1 MNINIRTSAL
11 SIILLSI
18 IFFCTQQCIQAQN
31 FQEVSYV
38 SGSANIG
45 INNSPVSVTSDATP
59 SASVFCTAM
68 KFWIRRRLP
77 TTTTYA
83 NAYTFHFDTAVTHL
97 RFKIQQTGQNEGAS
111 FKINGQHYNLK
122 MSNLSSLGSTPPSPC
137 TSCVSNVYSVSVNN
151 YIGDLYNIGNNTGC
165 IQIDIIHPKIDSVT
179 ITALPNSG
187 DGYEFGFFFLKDTA
201 VYIDT
206 PLATNTYCPGDT
218 FALPYFTSWVFNGS
232 NTFTAQLSNASGSFT
247 SPVNIGSRSDTT
259 GDTIQCV
266 IPANMPPGNGY
277 KIRIV
282 SSSPVQTS
290 VSENNPTIT
299 IKNKPQNV
307 TVSSNTPICV
317 GDTLKLNSTVTAGVS
332 TGWSGPVSFSSSAED
347 TIRTDITAVMAGHYI
362 LTSTLDSTGC
372 TVKDT
377 ATVVVKPLPAAVN
390 ATSNSPACTGKTLS
404 LLVGTSTNGSSYA
417 WQGPGGY
424 TANTQNTSRTN
435 ITTSMAGDYVSVITL
450 NGCEY
455 RDTTTV
461 VINPTPATPTASN
474 NGPLCVG
481 QTLSLTSNTINNASY
496 TWWGPASYTANTQNA
511 TRTGIQTNHAGT
523 YMVTA
528 TVNGCESDTG
538 KTTLVVN
545 TAPSVT
551 IYPSPSDTVCQGGT
565 ASFIAVPFN
574 GGSSTVYNWR
584 INGTPTGSG
593 TATFATTALNNGDVV
608 DVVMTATGSCASAF
622 VDTSNGIS
630 MKVLPYL
637 TPTASIT
644 VSPGT
649 LVAPWSMVSFSSTI
663 TNGGNNPQYQWTKN
677 GQNIVGA
684 TSDNWATFSLSDG
697 DVICVEMSSD
707 YKCPQPKTVT
717 SNCIEMHLKL
727 GTDDLNN
734 TMDWQLYPNPN
745 NGQFTLKG
753 TAANGRA
760 TLEIYNAVGQLVYEK
775 ALTISNHQ
783 LNNTVDMGSV
793 TAGIY
798 LLKLHTEN
806 GTTLRQLQVE

>member
-1 MNINIRTSAL
+1 MKKQLLYTVYLCFA
-11 SIILLSI
+11 LLSI
-18 IFFCTQQCIQAQN
+18 YSISNAQTFQQ
-31 FQEVSYV
+31 VTYV

-45 INNSPVSVTSDATP
+45 INNTAVSVTSDKSPTN
-59 SASVFCTAM
+59 SLLCTNNCFSISHKTNTAQ
-68 KFWIRRRLP
+68 
-77 TTTTYA
+77 TYTIHF
-83 NAYTFHFDTAVTHL
+83 AYPVTHV
-97 RFKIQQTGQNEGAS
+97 RFKIQQTNGNEGAK
-111 FKINGQHYNLK
+111 FYINGMHYNLST
-122 MSNLSSLGSTPPSPC
+122 SNLTSLGTPPSPC
-137 TSCVSNVYSVSVNN
+137 IYCVDNVYSLNSPSH
-151 YIGDLYNIGNNTGC
+151 IGDLYQSINNGDGC
-165 IQIDIIHPKIDSVT
+165 IQIDMIKPSIDSVQ
-179 ITALPNSG
+179 IEAIVVNSAN
-187 DGYEFGFFFLKDTA
+187 GYDFNFYFLKDTA

-206 PLATNTYCPGDT
+206 PLATSTYCPGDT

-247 SPVNIGSRSDTT
+247 SPINIGSRSDTT

-277 KIRIV
+277 KIRVIA
-282 SSSPVQTS
+282 SSPTRTS
-290 VSENNPTIT
+290 VTDNNPTIS
-299 IKNKPQNV
+299 IGNKPQNV

-347 TIRTDITAVMAGHYI
+347 TIRTDITAAMAGDYI
-362 LTSTLDSTGC
+362 LTATLDSTGC

-404 LLVGTSTNGSSYA
+404 LSVGTSTNGSSYA
-417 WQGPGGY
+417 WEGPGGY

-435 ITTSMAGDYVSVITL
+435 ITTGMAGDYVSVITL
-450 NGCEY
+450 NGCVY

-511 TRTGIQTNHAGT
+511 TRTGVQTNHAGT

-565 ASFIAVPFN
+565 ASFIAVPFS
-574 GGSSTVYNWR
+574 GGPSPVYNWR
-584 INGTPTGSG
+584 INGTPAGSG
-593 TATFATTALNNGDVV
+593 TATFATTALNNGDIV

-630 MKVLPYL
+630 IKVLPYL
-637 TPTASIT
+637 TPTASIA

-649 LVAPWSMVSFSSTI
+649 LVAPWSMVNFSSSI

-684 TSDNWATFSLSDG
+684 TSDNWGTFSLSDG
-697 DVICVEMSSD
+697 DVVCVEMSSD

-727 GTDDLNN
+727 GADDLDN
-734 TMDWQLYPNPN
+734 TTDWQLYPNPN

-753 TAANGRA
+753 TATNGGA

-775 ALTISNHQ
+775 AITIKNYQ
-783 LNNTVDMGSV
+783 LNTTVDMGSV

-798 LLKLHTEN
+798 LIHLQTEQS
-806 GTTLRQLQVE
+806 TTTKRFNVD

>member
-1 MNINIRTSAL
+1 MKKQLLYTVYLCFA
-11 SIILLSI
+11 LLSI
-18 IFFCTQQCIQAQN
+18 YSISNAQTFQQVTYIT
-31 FQEVSYV
+31 
-38 SGSANIG
+38 GSANIG
-45 INNSPVSVTSDATP
+45 INNSAVWVTSDATP
-59 SASVFCTAM
+59 QAAIFCTAM
-68 KFWIRRRLP
+68 KFWIGRPLP
-77 TTTTYA
+77 ATTTYA
-83 NAYTFHFDTAVTHL
+83 DEYTFHFDTAVTHV
-97 RFKIQQTGQNEGAS
+97 RFKVQQLGQSEGAI
-111 FKINGQHYNLK
+111 FYINGQHYNLS
-122 MSNLSSLGSTPPSPC
+122 MSNLSSLGSPPPSPC
-137 TSCVSNVYSVSVNN
+137 TSCVGNVFTVTSSTFY
-151 YIGDLYNIGNNTGC
+151 GDLYQQNNADGC
-165 IQIDIIHPKIDSVT
+165 TQIDIIHPKIDSVT
-179 ITALPNSG
+179 ISGLPNNKNTG
-187 DGYEFGFFFLKDTA
+187 GYEFSFYFLKDTA

-206 PLATNTYCPGDT
+206 PLATSTYCPGDT

-247 SPVNIGSRSDTT
+247 SPTNIGSRSDTT

-266 IPANMPPGNGY
+266 IPANMSPGNGY

-332 TGWSGPVSFSSSAED
+332 TGWSGPGSFSSSAED
-347 TIRTDITAVMAGHYI
+347 TIRTDITAAMTGHYI
-362 LTSTLDSTGC
+362 LTATLDSTGC

-377 ATVVVKPLPAAVN
+377 ATVVVKPLPNAVT
-390 ATSNSPACTGKTLS
+390 ATSNSPACTGKTLNLS
-404 LLVGTSTNGSSYA
+404 VGTSTNGSSYA
-417 WQGPGGY
+417 WIGPGGY

-435 ITTSMAGDYVSVITL
+435 ITTSMSGDYVSVITF
-450 NGCEY
+450 NGCVY

-481 QTLSLTSNTINNASY
+481 QTLNLTSNTINNASY

-511 TRTGIQTNHAGT
+511 NRIGIQTNHAGT

-565 ASFIAVPFN
+565 ASFIAVPFS
-574 GGSSTVYNWR
+574 GGPSPVYNWR
-584 INGTPTGSG
+584 INGATAGSG
-593 TATFATTALNNGDVV
+593 TATFATTALNNGDIV

-663 TNGGNNPQYQWTKN
+663 TNGGNNPQYQWAKN

-684 TSDNWATFSLSDG
+684 TSDNWGTFSLSDG

-707 YKCPQPKTVT
+707 YKCPQPKIVT

-727 GTDDLNN
+727 GTEDLNN
-734 TMDWQLYPNPN
+734 IKREEWQLYPNPAHTVIN
-745 NGQFTLKG
+745 LSINFDVDETKVLDAAGRDVLGYINADNRRVDVSNLPNGVYVLRITYKGGIVFKRFTK
-753 TAANGRA
+753 
-760 TLEIYNAVGQLVYEK
+760 Y
-775 ALTISNHQ
+775 
-783 LNNTVDMGSV
+783 
-793 TAGIY
+793 
-798 LLKLHTEN
+798 
-806 GTTLRQLQVE
+806 